1 MDENKKCWLSTF
13 EMRCYFLVP
22 LEVELFLISSP
33 ACELGNSGIT
43 RNHQT
48 YFCRW
53 KDKCVTTW
61 YLLPQLHALHSGK
74 PIWSFAF
81 TPVQRGPNEL
91 ATGGCKLLPFNS
103 ILGVGSWEI
112 SFTPLKKRR
121 SASRYRSNWPCSHFS
136 YKFVPFFSQIVED
149 FKILSCF
156 WKHILTLSK
165 NFYVIPHI

>member
-1 MDENKKCWLSTF
+1 MFHTISYITLWMRTKNVDFLHLKCGVISSFHWKW
-13 EMRCYFLVP
+13 
-22 LEVELFLISSP
+22 ELFLISSP

-136 YKFVPFFSQIVED
+136 YKFVPFFHKSWRISR
-149 FKILSCF
+149 F
-156 WKHILTLSK
+156 
-165 NFYVIPHI
+165 